1 MESKV
6 SLIAVILPEAELKC
20 SICLDMLSKPVTIP
34 CGHSFCMLCI
44 HKYWKN
50 HTCRCPHCRK
60 NFMTKPVLYSN
71 TMLCSLTEHVLR
83 GKGGD
88 PASLVVQEGDIPCD
102 VCNGASRLAATSAC
116 VTCLANFCDVHLQPH
131 QDSHALAKHSTC
143 SPITDL
149 QGVLCQHHGKLQ
161 EFFCKRH
168 GVLLCSLCLTKHRK
182 CPSAT
187 VEQMKEAWKAG
198 NDSQR
203 EAVQKGKDR
212 IKGHLDHLQI
222 ISEGLHEEAELM
234 VGKLATHFQGLRKI
248 IDHAEEQAMAIME
261 ADKCEALQKT
271 AKLQEQLLKD
281 QGMLEALEE
290 EIETCSSDKSYFNFL
305 LAPVVVPQL
314 QFPSLDILLNGQI
327 VEKMASD
334 LDLLQGYLET
344 RLHAVVFKEEDPLE
358 KGDPVG
364 AFQVVSR
371 HRKPRNKLLKYACA
385 LTFDP
390 CMTSASVTVS
400 EDGQTITVEPSGL
413 LAWKDYQLDMEM
425 GFRVL
430 CTQSFEK
437 GQYYWEV
444 SPPKSQSS
452 SWAVGV
458 TYKNVEDYYRTLGR
472 DKRSWC
478 VKWCEPQ
485 AEDGE
490 GEEGIVIQHQGAGT
504 EVKGGERSSP
514 LEAGTHSESSD
525 VEAGCRGEVA
535 VPKTDKQTNPEGK
548 GDGAKAVETGEE
560 TPSQKSLTGFFAI
573 HDSQVHHLSEQ
584 TPAKIGVYLDCDRAS
599 LSFFSISG
607 AKVRLWYRF
616 KLLLLEP
623 LHPAIWLRGSEESIS
638 INLGVRTGD
647 AWACKD
653 REE

>member
-1 MESKV
+1 
-6 SLIAVILPEAELKC
+6 
-20 SICLDMLSKPVTIP
+20 
-34 CGHSFCMLCI
+34 
-44 HKYWKN
+44 
-50 HTCRCPHCRK
+50 
-60 NFMTKPVLYSN
+60 
-71 TMLCSLTEHVLR
+71 
-83 GKGGD
+83 
-88 PASLVVQEGDIPCD
+88 
-102 VCNGASRLAATSAC
+102 
-116 VTCLANFCDVHLQPH
+116 
-131 QDSHALAKHSTC
+131 
-143 SPITDL
+143 
-149 QGVLCQHHGKLQ
+149 
-161 EFFCKRH
+161 
-168 GVLLCSLCLTKHRK
+168 
-182 CPSAT
+182 
-187 VEQMKEAWKAG
+187 MKEAWKAG
-198 NDSQR
+198 NDSKR
-203 EAVQKGKDR
+203 EAVQKGKDH
-212 IKGHLDHLQI
+212 IKGHLDHLKI

-234 VGKLATHFQGLRKI
+234 VENLTKHFQGLRKI
-248 IDHAEEQAMAIME
+248 IDHAEEQAMAVME

-281 QGMLEALEE
+281 QGMLQALEE

-314 QFPSLDILLNGQI
+314 QVPSLEILLNGQI

-344 RLHAVVFKEEDPLE
+344 RLHAVVLKEEDPLE
-358 KGDPVG
+358 KD
-364 AFQVVSR
+364 
-371 HRKPRNKLLKYACA
+371 ACA

-400 EDGQTITVEPSGL
+400 KDGQTVTVEHSGL
-413 LAWKDYQLDMEM
+413 LAWKDYRLDVEM

-458 TYKNVEDYYRTLGR
+458 TYKNAEDYYRTLGR

-478 VKWCEPQ
+478 VKWCVPQ
-485 AEDGE
+485 VQEED
-490 GEEGIVIQHQGAGT
+490 EEGIVIQHQGSGS
-504 EVKGGERSSP
+504 EVKSEERSRS

-525 VEAGCRGEVA
+525 VEAECRGKVP
-535 VPKTDKQTNPEGK
+535 VPKTNKQTKPVGK
-548 GDGAKAVETGEE
+548 GDGTKAVETGEE
-560 TPSQKSLTGFFAI
+560 TPSQKPLVGFFAV
-573 HDSQVHHLSEQ
+573 HDSQTHHLSEQ

-599 LSFFSISG
+599 LSFFSVSG
-607 AKVRLWYRF
+607 AKVRLCYRF

-623 LHPAIWLRGSEESIS
+623 LHPAIWLRESEESIS